1 MTVRISHTTDA
12 TAGEKKHYS
21 TLELE
26 FGDDTPP
33 EMVKFIILELLI
45 GEPEVT
51 YSLDETFDHGLFN
64 TDWLKKNG

>member
-12 TAGEKKHYS
+12 TAGEKKHHS

-51 YSLDETFDHGLFN
+51 YSLDETFDFENL
-64 TDWLKKNG
+64 NGVASNG

>member
-1 MTVRISHTTDA
+1 MTIRISHTTDA
-12 TAGEKKHYS
+12 TAGEMKHYS

-33 EMVKFIILELLI
+33 EMVKFIIRELLI
-45 GEPEVT
+45 EEPRYE
-51 YSLDETFDHGLFN
+51 LAETFDHGLFN